1 MRSFAHARDLPLGYD
16 IDPLLVVRYERRGT
30 PIDSPSQVALR
41 ARMLKAGLAV
51 PGVERGT
58 WTNSAP
64 FATGTSTLTL
74 SVPGI
79 DSIERL
85 GLFTVQIAAR
95 GYFETVGTR
104 IILGR
109 AFTHEDILTAPR
121 VVVISEAMAA
131 KLWPREQPIGRCIRI
146 APGPL
151 VSDAVPCT
159 TVVGVA
165 ENAVYDPISDL
176 PLRYYLPDSQLD
188 WGAAW
193 MLLRAG
199 RSPTLVAENVRRAVQ
214 AVMPGQMFV
223 TVRPARELVDAKRRS
238 WLVGAI
244 LFVALGGLALIVAA
258 VGLYGAIAYDV
269 SRRMHEVGVRLA
281 LGARRRN
288 IVGLVVGQGA
298 RFALIGLVL
307 GNVLALVAAGFV
319 QPLLFR
325 QSARDPIIYGG
336 VAAVLIVV
344 ALAASVIPAGR
355 AARTDPNMVLRSD

>member
-1 MRSFAHARDLPLGYD
+1 
-16 IDPLLVVRYERRGT
+16 
-30 PIDSPSQVALR
+30 
-41 ARMLKAGLAV
+41 
-51 PGVERGT
+51 
-58 WTNSAP
+58 
-64 FATGTSTLTL
+64 
-74 SVPGI
+74 
-79 DSIERL
+79 
-85 GLFTVQIAAR
+85 
-95 GYFETVGTR
+95 
-104 IILGR
+104 
-109 AFTHEDILTAPR
+109 
-121 VVVISEAMAA
+121 
-131 KLWPREQPIGRCIRI
+131 
-146 APGPL
+146 
-151 VSDAVPCT
+151 
-159 TVVGVA
+159 
-165 ENAVYDPISDL
+165 
-176 PLRYYLPDSQLD
+176 
-188 WGAAW
+188 
-193 MLLRAG
+193 
-199 RSPTLVAENVRRAVQ
+199 
-214 AVMPGQMFV
+214 MFV

-307 GNVLALVAAGFV
+307 GSVLALVAAGFV

-325 QSARDPIIYGG
+325 QSARDPIIYCG